1 MQNPAAMIFVSF
13 VLLVPLYA
21 QQYITVRF
29 LECKSGRPIA
39 RLNVTITAFNE
50 YGPRLSVD
58 QSSIAFRNSMKA
70 DGNGRVV
77 IHLSQLLPNHIR
89 IWGDLV
95 EPVPDF
101 YPAEIVKSGAVLP
114 CKVNR
119 THPNLAV
126 TAKPGEII
134 VINKKITAW
143 NRMRQEMP

>member
-1 MQNPAAMIFVSF
+1 M
-13 VLLVPLYA
+13 LLVPLYA
-21 QQYITVRF
+21 QQDITVRF

-50 YGPRLSVD
+50 YGPALSVD
-58 QSSIAFRNSMKA
+58 QSSIAFRNSTKA

-89 IWGDLV
+89 IWGDFV

-101 YPAEIVKSGAVLP
+101 SPAEILISGAALP

-119 THPNLAV
+119 TLPNLPV

-134 VINKKITAW
+134 VNDKKVKAW
-143 NRMRQEMP
+143 DRVRQEMP